1 MCEESKGCRVVVASD
16 LHNMLHIQ
24 LFIISPGNKI
34 DNSIIYTRKY
44 YIITRKQSQRHDDQ

>member
-16 LHNMLHIQ
+16 LHNMLYIQ